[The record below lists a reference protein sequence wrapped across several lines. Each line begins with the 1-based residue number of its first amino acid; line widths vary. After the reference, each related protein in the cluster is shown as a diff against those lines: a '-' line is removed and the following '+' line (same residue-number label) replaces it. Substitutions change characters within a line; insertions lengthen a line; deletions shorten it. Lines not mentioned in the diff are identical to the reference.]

1 MVRRNW
7 HVSRRCDMPLLSP
20 VCWCAGVIVFNLWR
34 RANMVSSSYWQPLP
48 SSTET
53 ICHGNYR
60 GKKNAALYWKNM
72 SRVWTLQ
79 HTTFSTRNY
88 ATWPHYGLGADS
100 ACSRNEYRGYLKGGK
115 GGQCVGLTTLPVQCA
130 DCPECLRASTSWSLK
145 GLSMPGLVLTFAF
158 AWT

>member
-1 MVRRNW
+1 MVRRHW

-34 RANMVSSSYWQPLP
+34 RVNMVSSSYWQPLP

-60 GKKNAALYWKNM
+60 KKTQHCTGKICLPFGPW
-72 SRVWTLQ
+72 
-79 HTTFSTRNY
+79 STRRLLHVFLHHGRIM
-88 ATWPHYGLGADS
+88 ALGLT
-100 ACSRNEYRGYLKGGK
+100 ACSRNEYQGYLMGGK
-115 GGQCVGLTTLPVQCA
+115 GGQYVGLTTLPVQCA
-130 DCPECLRASTSWSLK
+130 DCPECLRASTFWSLK
-145 GLSMPGLVLTFAF
+145 SLFMPGLVLTFTF